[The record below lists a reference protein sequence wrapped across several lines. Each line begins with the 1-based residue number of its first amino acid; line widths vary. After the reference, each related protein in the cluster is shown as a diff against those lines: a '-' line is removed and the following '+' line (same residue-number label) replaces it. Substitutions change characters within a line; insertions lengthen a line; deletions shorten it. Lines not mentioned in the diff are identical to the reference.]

1 MRSQKA
7 TLAHGRVA
15 PALGLALLALAW
27 CLAQALALE
36 HRVAHAPG
44 LAAHG
49 PHLVGGEHEEDESF
63 CRLVDQAGLGDTL
76 PLAASALASC
86 WVGFARSWAA
96 PVPVAAAGSRHGYEA
111 RAPPLG

>member
-7 TLAHGRVA
+7 FLDHRRVR
-15 PALGLALLALAW
+15 PALGLTLLALAW

-44 LAAHG
+44 MAAQV
-49 PHLVGGEHEEDESF
+49 PSLVAGEHEEDDAQ

-76 PLAASALASC
+76 PPAAPALASF
-86 WVGFARSWAA
+86 WVGFVPSWAA
-96 PVPVAAAGSRHGYEA
+96 PAPAAAAGSRHGYEA

>member
-15 PALGLALLALAW
+15 PALGLALLALVW

-49 PHLVGGEHEEDESF
+49 PHLVGGEHEEGSPL

-76 PLAASALASC
+76 PSAPLGPAPCEVGAASPQ
-86 WVGFARSWAA
+86 AA
-96 PVPVAAAGSRHGYEA
+96 PVPVAGEGARHGYDA
-111 RAPPLG
+111 RAPPLA